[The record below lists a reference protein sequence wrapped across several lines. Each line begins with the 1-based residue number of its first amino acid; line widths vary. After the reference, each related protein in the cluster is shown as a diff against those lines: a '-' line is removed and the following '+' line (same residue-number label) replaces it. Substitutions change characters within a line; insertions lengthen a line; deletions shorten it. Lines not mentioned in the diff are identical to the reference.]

1 VITPETRAEIC
12 RLVRSEHLSITKAAK
27 ALGIHHSTVRNAIE
41 SEGRI
46 RSAVRTKVSTLDPF
60 VPFIQQKLDE
70 YPDIPAS
77 AIWQMLKDRGF
88 RGGETSVRARV
99 ATIRGQRR
107 KKAYM
112 PVTVFPGDEGQVDWA
127 HFGSI
132 QVGKAERKLSCFVM
146 VLSHSRALFAKFFFD
161 QTLDSFLAGH
171 VEAFSYFGGV
181 PRQIRYDNLKAAV
194 AERFG
199 QTIRYNSGL
208 LEMAGYYAFKPSAC
222 NPYSGHEKG
231 RVERNVRYIRD
242 SFFIGKTFPTME
254 KINDG
259 IAAWLKNIAIQRPWP
274 DDKRKTVLEIWQEEK
289 ASLIPLPVEPFP
301 VQVERPVR
309 SGKVPFIRFDRN
321 DYSIPYQLVGQP
333 LSLSANQADVL
344 IRQGSQLVAQHS
356 RSFSC
361 GERIINQVHFHGL
374 TANRPG
380 AETVAARC
388 YFNELI
394 PGSNELFSLMVERGS
409 SIGPATAKLFEL
421 LRMYGKST
429 LKEAVSQAI
438 SRRYGEVNYV
448 ARICDQIARRD
459 KKSSELQLPLD
470 LPAETPGADL
480 HVRPHESSSYDDLIK
495 E

>member
-1 VITPETRAEIC
+1 MITPETRAEIC
-12 RLVRSEHLSITKAAK
+12 RLVRSEHFTITRAAK
-27 ALGIHHSTVRNAIE
+27 TLGIHHSTVRSAIE
-41 SEGRI
+41 NEGRI
-46 RSAVRTKVSTLDPF
+46 RSAVRTKVSALDPF
-60 VPFIQQKLDE
+60 VPFIQKKIDE
-70 YPDIPAS
+70 YPTVTAS
-77 AIWQMLKDRGF
+77 AVWRMLKDRGF
-88 RGGETSVRARV
+88 RGSETTVRTRV
-99 ATIRGQRR
+99 ATIRGQRQ

-127 HFGSI
+127 HFGPI
-132 QVGKAERKLSCFVM
+132 KVGKAERKLSCFVM

-199 QTIRYNSGL
+199 QSIRYNSSL

-242 SFFIGKTFPTME
+242 SFFIGKNFSTLD
-254 KINDG
+254 KINEAL
-259 IAAWLKNIAIQRPWP
+259 AAWLKNVAAQRPWP
-274 DDKRKTVLEIWQEEK
+274 DDKRKKVLEVWEEEK
-289 ASLIPLPVEPFP
+289 ANLIPLPREPFP
-301 VQVERPVR
+301 VQVQRPVR

-333 LSLSANQADVL
+333 LSLSANQMDVL
-344 IRQGSQLVAQHS
+344 IRHGSQLVAQHS

-361 GERIINQVHFHGL
+361 GERIINQEHFHGL

-388 YFNELI
+388 YLNELI
-394 PGSNELFSLMVERGS
+394 PGSSELFSLMVERGS

-421 LRMYGKST
+421 LRSYGKAT
-429 LKEAVSQAI
+429 LKEAVAQAI

-448 ARICDQIARRD
+448 ARICDQIARKD
-459 KKSSELQLPLD
+459 KNSPEPKLPLD
-470 LPAETPGADL
+470 LPAEIPGADL
-480 HVRPHESSSYDDLIK
+480 HVRPHDSSSYDDLIK